1 MTTLEPVLT
10 RMMNEPAF
18 ADAVFTDAAAALA
31 DYQLSAEELANIKAM
46 SRANFETL
54 ATEDRKSFGV
64 MIPERGGGI

>member
-1 MTTLEPVLT
+1 MTTLETVLT

-46 SRANFETL
+46 SRAKFENL
-54 ATEDRKSFGV
+54 APEDRKSL
-64 MIPERGGGI
+64 GGLMLE

>member
-1 MTTLEPVLT
+1 MTTIETVLT

-46 SRANFETL
+46 SRAGFENMTP
-54 ATEDRKSFGV
+54 EDRKSFGV
-64 MIPERGGGI
+64 IIWD